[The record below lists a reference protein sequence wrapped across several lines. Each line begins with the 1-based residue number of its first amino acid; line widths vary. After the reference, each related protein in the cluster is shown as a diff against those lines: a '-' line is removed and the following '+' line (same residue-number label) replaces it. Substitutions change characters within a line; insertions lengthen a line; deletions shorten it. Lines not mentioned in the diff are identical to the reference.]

1 MAETQV
7 GYNSSF
13 PVLNWYFV
21 FAQLKAQ
28 DSRFMEPIHE
38 YVLYTDAIKV
48 SWWKPFT
55 TDKIL
60 SASLLGT
67 HCEILTPYRAPLNT
81 AIPFT
86 WNMK

>member
-7 GYNSSF
+7 GYNSSS

-48 SWWKPFT
+48 SW
-55 TDKIL
+55 
-60 SASLLGT
+60 
-67 HCEILTPYRAPLNT
+67 
-81 AIPFT
+81 
-86 WNMK
+86 